1 MRGSSIRAR
10 PRESAKQPL
19 HDVANHANPLES
31 LLALH
36 NNGLKGS
43 RIPVSGSRLGANG
56 TRQRPSSARPSSS
69 KGFPE
74 GMMGI
79 IGQSKAVAEMQS
91 AVRNVGRN
99 RPASASVHGRQ
110 HQQQHQQQASSLG
123 VFGGGGIRTNGD
135 ALSVG
140 GKHLHTGAEVA
151 MGSSAED
158 YIPVKKLG
166 EGASGVVYLVK
177 LRSSRD
183 GEANSMYVMKQ
194 VEIGKG
200 RGISAPSSERFSAI
214 ARHERDGALREVSRA
229 STHQKLSVLERAVCR
244 SYVSCLSAGVCCCF
258 FPPPACIVAH
268 DVHNDKVHGEQISFA
283 RAKPHSSTPN
293 PHSST
298 SFLGYGLSPSFPH
311 PSPPLPL
318 RLHIPFSFSHC
329 THIECSGQLLAH
341 GHVRGPHTNLNP

>member
-36 NNGLKGS
+36 NNNGLKGS
-43 RIPVSGSRLGANG
+43 RIPVSGSRLGATG

-74 GMMGI
+74 GMMGV

-91 AVRNVGRN
+91 AVRNVGRI

-110 HQQQHQQQASSLG
+110 HQQQQQQQQQASSLG
-123 VFGGGGIRTNGD
+123 VFGGSSIRTNGD

-140 GKHLHTGAEVA
+140 GRHLHTGAEVA

-183 GEANSMYVMKQ
+183 GEADSMYVMKQ

-200 RGISAPSSERFSAI
+200 RGITAPSSERFSAI
-214 ARHERDGALREVSRA
+214 ARHERDGALREVG
-229 STHQKLSVLERAVCR
+229 TVQ
-244 SYVSCLSAGVCCCF
+244 
-258 FPPPACIVAH
+258 
-268 DVHNDKVHGEQISFA
+268 
-283 RAKPHSSTPN
+283 
-293 PHSST
+293 
-298 SFLGYGLSPSFPH
+298 
-311 PSPPLPL
+311 SPPQKG
-318 RLHIPFSFSHC
+318 
-329 THIECSGQLLAH
+329 IECLVLIRWCLLLLLFSPCIH
-341 GHVRGPHTNLNP
+341 HRP